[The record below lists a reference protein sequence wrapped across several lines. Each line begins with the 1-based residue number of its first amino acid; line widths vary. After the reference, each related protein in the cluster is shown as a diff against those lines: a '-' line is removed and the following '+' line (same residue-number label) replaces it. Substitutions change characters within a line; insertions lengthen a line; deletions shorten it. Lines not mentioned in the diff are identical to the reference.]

1 MKFEELAGIWNNADA
16 GLEQSI
22 KINRSLVKNIAIRK
36 VRSGLYHVKFTAIV
50 GIIAGIFFS
59 MFLWR
64 FIINNYM
71 QLKFFI
77 PALILL
83 LTTVFGL
90 IIAIY
95 RLVLVYTLDPKAT
108 VFKSQKKLIR
118 LQKLDILDIYSL
130 YIIIP
135 LFTAP
140 FLIVVA
146 KAFAHLDLYS
156 FNTKWLLYLT
166 GGSIIIAVILIFFL
180 KKYPGKRLARAITFL
195 NELKED

>member
-1 MKFEELAGIWNNADA
+1 MKFEELSGIWNNADA
-16 GLEQSI
+16 GLEQNI

-36 VRSGLYHVKFTAIV
+36 VRSGLYEVKFTAVV

-64 FIINNYM
+64 FIIDNYM

-83 LTTVFGL
+83 LTTIFSLV
-90 IIAIY
+90 IAIY
-95 RLVLVYTLDPKAT
+95 RLVLVYTLDSEAT
-108 VFKSQKKLIR
+108 VFESQQKLIR
-118 LQKLDILDIYSL
+118 LQKLDILDICSL
-130 YIIIP
+130 YVIIP

-156 FNTKWLLYLT
+156 FNTTWLIYLT
-166 GGSIIIAVILIFFL
+166 AGSIIIAVILIFFL
-180 KKYPGKRLARAITFL
+180 KKYPGKRLAKSVAFL